1 MRIYF
6 GLTFDDLVYPLPT
19 TTAGGVRYV
28 GPQGLL
34 HLLEAYLGL
43 SGHPNNIE
51 FLRIEQYRQA
61 LGALLEQQPQAFF
74 AASYRADQF
83 AAATE
88 LLSRRDELL
97 LGGWDFHPEAPCPE
111 RLQTLADV
119 EALFRTPEH
128 NLHLAAGYAE
138 RFCEVLENLNSGR
151 HPIRE
156 VYHNEPLDLLPFHYQ
171 RLFRL
176 LDRDG
181 VLVQAIPPL
190 PTNGDQT
197 DLDLLKQ
204 RLLAP
209 TGRKEKKQLRADG
222 SLLILKGKR
231 DTPLAHFLARLIRK
245 NADFRPLCI
254 IPEKNRSLDHALI
267 QEGLPS
273 LGILTASLSR
283 PTIQVLKLAPV
294 FLWRPIDP
302 YKIMEFISL
311 AVKPLDDELAN
322 RLAHRMAESPG
333 LQSDSWYGIVNQYLD
348 ELRSRPPFGEKRIDP
363 DEVER
368 QYRFWFE
375 RKRYDSTGTAP
386 KEEILL
392 IYQRVS
398 EWARKVFEEEGAIN
412 SSLLLL
418 SEQAKRICEL
428 LEALPETQLTYLEL
442 ERIVRTIY
450 EPAPIQLQ
458 PREKGRLPHV
468 FHPQSVFGPAPRV
481 LWWNFIQN
489 EPAYFFARW
498 YQSEQTYLN
507 QRQIFLLSPQ
517 QQNQLLVWQRKR
529 PMLAAQEQLILVIP
543 EVVAGVSKN
552 PHPLYGDLQA
562 AFRNLETVT
571 FDIDHPTA
579 VEKLDR
585 FFQLP
590 TRHPMTYRR
599 LGRPK
604 AFIRIDNNAALQE
617 REDETMSSLENLL
630 YYPYQWVFRHKIK
643 LKKSSILS
651 IVNDY
656 TLMGNL
662 AHRLFERL
670 LREDVLD
677 WDRAALRRWIDREA
691 PPLLRRE
698 GAILLMYG
706 REPERINFIK
716 RVEFAAWSLINMIRD
731 NDWNIVST
739 EQPLEASFLHTPING
754 RADLILRRG
763 NERAIIDLKWRG
775 ATRRERLIRNEEDLQ
790 LILYAH
796 LLKDSDD
803 WPHTAYFI
811 MENGKMIARNQLAF
825 NNCVSVA
832 SDANHSEINQRI
844 LARMEATYRWRLQ
857 QIQSGRIEVRCTHT
871 LEELEEYYGA
881 ELLEV
886 LEMKTEDAYFD
897 DYRTLINLIE

>member
-1 MRIYF
+1 
-6 GLTFDDLVYPLPT
+6 
-19 TTAGGVRYV
+19 
-28 GPQGLL
+28 
-34 HLLEAYLGL
+34 
-43 SGHPNNIE
+43 
-51 FLRIEQYRQA
+51 
-61 LGALLEQQPQAFF
+61 
-74 AASYRADQF
+74 
-83 AAATE
+83 
-88 LLSRRDELL
+88 
-97 LGGWDFHPEAPCPE
+97 
-111 RLQTLADV
+111 
-119 EALFRTPEH
+119 
-128 NLHLAAGYAE
+128 
-138 RFCEVLENLNSGR
+138 
-151 HPIRE
+151 
-156 VYHNEPLDLLPFHYQ
+156 
-171 RLFRL
+171 
-176 LDRDG
+176 
-181 VLVQAIPPL
+181 
-190 PTNGDQT
+190 
-197 DLDLLKQ
+197 
-204 RLLAP
+204 
-209 TGRKEKKQLRADG
+209 
-222 SLLILKGKR
+222 
-231 DTPLAHFLARLIRK
+231 
-245 NADFRPLCI
+245 
-254 IPEKNRSLDHALI
+254 
-267 QEGLPS
+267 
-273 LGILTASLSR
+273 
-283 PTIQVLKLAPV
+283 
-294 FLWRPIDP
+294 
-302 YKIMEFISL
+302 MEFISL

-333 LQSDSWYGIVNQYLD
+333 LQSDSWYAAVNQYLD
-348 ELRSRPPFGEKRIDP
+348 ELRSRPSFGDKRLDP

-386 KEEILL
+386 KEDILQ
-392 IYQRVS
+392 IYQHLS
-398 EWARKVFEEEGAIN
+398 EWARNVFEEEGALN

-428 LEALPETQLTYLEL
+428 LETLPETQLTYLEL
-442 ERIVRTIY
+442 ERVVRTIY

-458 PREKGRLPHV
+458 PREKGHLPHV
-468 FHPQSVFGPAPRV
+468 FHPQSVFGAASGI

-498 YQSEQTYLN
+498 YRNEQTYLN
-507 QRQIFLLSPQ
+507 QRQISPLSPQ

-529 PMLAAQEQLILVIP
+529 PILAAQRRLILVIP
-543 EVVAGVSKN
+543 EFVAGAAKN

-562 AFRNLETVT
+562 AFGNLETVT
-571 FDIDHPTA
+571 FDMDHPSEI
-579 VEKLDR
+579 EKLTR

-590 TRHPMTYRR
+590 SRQSLPHRR

-604 AFIRIDNNAALQE
+604 AFIGIHSGAAFQE
-617 REDETMSSLENLL
+617 RENETMSSLENLL

-677 WDRAALRRWIDREA
+677 WDRPALRQWIDHEA

-731 NDWNIVST
+731 NGWQVAAT
-739 EQPLEASFLHTPING
+739 EQPLEASFLQTPING
-754 RADLILRRG
+754 RADLLLQRG
-763 NERAIIDLKWRG
+763 NERAVIDLKWRG
-775 ATRRERLIRNEEDLQ
+775 AGRRERLIRNEEDLQ

-796 LLKDSDD
+796 LLKGSDH

-811 MENGKMIARNQLAF
+811 MESGKMIARNQLAF

-832 SDANHSEINQRI
+832 PDVDHREVNQRI

-857 QIQSGRIEVRCTHT
+857 QVRSGRIEVRCTQT
-871 LEELEEYYGA
+871 LEELEEYYGP

>member
-6 GLTFDDLVYPLPT
+6 GLSFDDLVYPLPT
-19 TTAGGVRYV
+19 TTTGGVRYV

-61 LGALLEQQPQAFF
+61 LGALLEQQPQAFY

-83 AAATE
+83 ATATE

-97 LGGWDFHPEAPCPE
+97 LAGWDFHPEASCPE

-119 EALFRTPEH
+119 EALLRSPEK
-128 NLHLAAGYAE
+128 NLHLTAGYAE
-138 RFCEVLENLNSGR
+138 RFCDVLENLNSDR

-156 VYHNEPLDLLPFHYQ
+156 VYYNEPLDLVPFHYQ

-176 LDRDG
+176 LEQDG
-181 VLVQAIPPL
+181 ILVQTIPPL
-190 PTNGDQT
+190 PINGDQT

-204 RLLAP
+204 RLLAH
-209 TGRKEKKQLRADG
+209 TGQKEKKQLRADG

-231 DTPLAHFLARLIRK
+231 DTPLAHFLAKLIRK
-245 NADFRPLCI
+245 NTAFRPTCI

-294 FLWRPIDP
+294 FLWRPINP
-302 YKIMEFISL
+302 YKVMEFISL
-311 AVKPLDDELAN
+311 AVKPLDDELAT

-333 LQSDSWYGIVNQYLD
+333 LQSDSWYGVVNQYLE
-348 ELRSRPPFGEKRIDP
+348 ELRSRPAFGDKRLDP

-386 KEEILL
+386 KEDILQ
-392 IYQRVS
+392 IYKYLS
-398 EWARKVFEEEGAIN
+398 EWARKVFEEEGALN

-458 PREKGRLPHV
+458 PREKGYLPHV
-468 FHPQSVFGPAPRV
+468 FHPQSIFGTASCI

-529 PMLAAQEQLILVIP
+529 PMLAAQHQLILVIP
-543 EVVAGVSKN
+543 EVVAGASKN

-562 AFRNLETVT
+562 AFGNLDTVT
-571 FDIDHPTA
+571 YDITNPKE

-590 TRHPMTYRR
+590 TRQPLPHRR

-604 AFIRIDNNAALQE
+604 AFIRINTGATLQE
-617 REDETMSSLENLL
+617 RENETISSLENLL

-662 AHRLFERL
+662 AHRLFEWL
-670 LREDVLD
+670 LREDVLS
-677 WDRAALRRWIDREA
+677 WDRPTLRQWINREA
-691 PPLLRRE
+691 PSLLRRE

-731 NDWNIVST
+731 NGWQIAAT
-739 EQPLEASFLHTPING
+739 EEPLEASFLQTPING
-754 RADLILRRG
+754 RADLVLRRG
-763 NERAIIDLKWRG
+763 AERLIIDLKWRG
-775 ATRRERLIRNEEDLQ
+775 ASRRERLIRNEEDLQ

-796 LLKDSDD
+796 LLKDAEH

-811 MENGKMIARNQLAF
+811 MESGKMIARNQLAF
-825 NNCVSVA
+825 SNCVSVA
-832 SDANHSEINQRI
+832 PDADHREVNQRI
-844 LARMEATYRWRLQ
+844 LTRMEATYRWRLQ

-871 LEELEEYYGA
+871 LEELEEYYGS
-881 ELLEV
+881 ELLAV